1 MPEFPK
7 LKTGVVAQHPSTREV
22 RSSSQALRFLDSSE
36 QRYRDSATPRRRW
49 VIELDL
55 LTATEAAALR
65 DFFVTMRGSAGRF
78 DFEDPWTGQLI
89 PDCRFGQ
96 DEFVLTVRA
105 ESDSR
110 TVVTVWE
117 P

>member
-7 LKTGVVAQHPSTREV
+7 LTTGVVAQYPSTREV
-22 RSSSQALRFLDSSE
+22 RLSSEALRFLDSSE
-36 QRYRDSATPRRRW
+36 QRYRTSATPRRRW

-65 DFFVTMRGSAGRF
+65 EFFAAMRGSAGRF
-78 DFEDPWTGQLI
+78 DFEDPWTGLLVS
-89 PDCRFGQ
+89 DCRLGE
-96 DEFVLTVRA
+96 DELVLSARA
-105 ESDSR
+105 ESDAR